1 MLHAWS
7 SALCFFLPYWQK
19 KIWSAGSVQH
29 ALACT
34 NCFYS
39 RAPPSTALCLC
50 LHSRGEHSIRAG
62 QPASK
67 CNCMVEVWTHACQS
81 WQRNSCFNQPH
92 SLCLITGGAWVMR
105 QPTAFSFLCP
115 SCRSLYK
122 AGHGVCSMYCMPG
135 FFHTCFSS
143 VGNHCSVDET

>member
-7 SALCFFLPYWQK
+7 STLCFFLPYWQK
-19 KIWSAGSVQH
+19 KFWSAGSVQH

-34 NCFYS
+34 MCFNL

-67 CNCMVEVWTHACQS
+67 CNCMVEVWTPSMPDLAEKLLFQPATFSMPNHRWGIGHATT
-81 WQRNSCFNQPH
+81 H
-92 SLCLITGGAWVMR
+92 SLFFFVSLLPLTIQGGTWCVLDVLHAW
-105 QPTAFSFLCP
+105 FLPNLLFQCGQ
-115 SCRSLYK
+115 SLQR
-122 AGHGVCSMYCMPG
+122 
-135 FFHTCFSS
+135 
-143 VGNHCSVDET
+143 